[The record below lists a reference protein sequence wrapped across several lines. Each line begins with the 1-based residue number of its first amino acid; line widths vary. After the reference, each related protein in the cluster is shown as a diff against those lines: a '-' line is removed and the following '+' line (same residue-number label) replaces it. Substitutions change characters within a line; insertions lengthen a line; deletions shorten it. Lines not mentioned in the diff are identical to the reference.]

1 MVSPESHHPAT
12 EGASL
17 RILEVSKNFPSA
29 DDPQARTVA
38 LDGVSLSLAAGE
50 FVSLIG
56 PSGCGKSTLLRLVA
70 GLDLP
75 NCGQIWV
82 GNERITGPN
91 AERGL
96 VFQDP
101 NLFPWLTVRRN
112 IESGLVARG
121 LLHARRA
128 EVDEFMR

>member
-1 MVSPESHHPAT
+1 MVNPESQPHAT

-17 RILEVSKNFPSA
+17 RILEVTKDFPSA
-29 DDPQARTVA
+29 DAAQTRTLA
-38 LDGVSLSLAAGE
+38 LDGISLSLAAGE
-50 FVSLIG
+50 FVALIG

-75 NCGQIWV
+75 SSGELWV
-82 GNERITGPN
+82 GNERISAPN

-112 IESGLVARG
+112 IESGLLARG
-121 LLHARRA
+121 LLNSKRP
-128 EVDEFMR
+128 EVDE